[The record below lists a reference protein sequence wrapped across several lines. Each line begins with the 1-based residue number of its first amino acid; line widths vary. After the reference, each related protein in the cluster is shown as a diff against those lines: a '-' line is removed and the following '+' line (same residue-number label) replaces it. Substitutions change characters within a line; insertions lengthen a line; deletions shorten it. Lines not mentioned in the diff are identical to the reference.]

1 MDFSRLDDTKFPHM
15 EMASPYAL
23 KNTFDYTRWV
33 PDTRVHLVN
42 VLWDNDYANVVRF
55 EDDRARDSWFDN
67 ITGTH
72 TLTLKSNAR
81 VVPDGTVKL
90 PVPYDV
96 AVMYNYMYV
105 DIPIATSSDEMIQY
119 EVAGGVRR
127 WYLFVDNVTYSAP
140 NTTIVHVELDVW
152 TQFIG
157 TTSIEY
163 MMLERGHAPVSVTDV
178 DTYLNNPIA
187 NNRYLLAP
195 DVTYDDRDVTRSSK
209 FIPFGTGTKYVCIAS
224 TCGYWQIQNNSMG
237 TVGEGMTWG
246 APTYEDTGDWFG
258 YQLRVNGYGYG
269 NGRDYGKLTAPV
281 AMGNRAGP
289 RVPTGLDVYAIPA
302 SDNEFLADVR
312 KKSPAFLRTIKAI
325 FVVDESMLTLG
336 IELSMLGHKIWRCTG
351 VERKLD
357 EYRLTSDMFHFDE
370 HERRFA
376 KLYTY
381 PYSRIEVSDN
391 DGKTVEVRIEDTG
404 VIGMRILTSVAFPVL
419 DFRILLTGIG
429 GLGTQ
434 SYKWK
439 SLNNDELDKYVTN
452 GDWGR
457 LTFEYDIP
465 TFALYMD
472 TETAWFLDM
481 YGTSIDQAR
490 RKALVDYHTTV
501 RTANLGYTND
511 RASADTAQGNSVRQA
526 NSVNANSLADNDT
539 SNRNAQDSANTAN
552 SNAVNSAD
560 TYNTNAQTMA
570 GTNRDNAVD
579 GATTTN
585 TNAQNSTATMK
596 TNADNS
602 IECAYQNVN
611 LTVAG
616 NAQCMR
622 TANTNSM
629 LVTTQKNNQASAQID
644 WSNTLMVT
652 TTDINNQTSV
662 ATTENN
668 AVSTVT
674 TSAMRG
680 AMSGAMMGAGDP
692 VVGGIGA
699 AAGTIVGAVTGG
711 IEASTSMANATIITQ
726 ANSAVTNATVAK
738 NLHVMNS
745 DNSYNISITK
755 SMNENNV
762 SQCDINNTT
771 LSKQSDANRL
781 TANTNSEN
789 VRRTQSGNAKRAMD
803 TAISNANRTRDTSVG
818 NAGRERDMSVGN
830 ADRTHATVSQN
841 ATRTRETAD
850 TNANRTRDTAIANA
864 RDVHVTSNANTART
878 REIGVINAKERL
890 ENARSAAMTAQ
901 LDARRKSP
909 VQLTEAS
916 GDASMWYH
924 GMTGLQFRLRTQSDS
939 AIAQTASQFARY
951 GYALN
956 QAWKVSD
963 LNLMRNFTYW
973 KASDVWVDVRDVAGS
988 AVGDAI
994 GDILRRGVTV
1004 WRDPDK
1010 IGKVSV
1016 YDN

>member
-1 MDFSRLDDTKFPHM
+1 MDFSRLDDTKFPHLDT
-15 EMASPYAL
+15 ASPYAL
-23 KNTFDYTRWV
+23 RNTFDYTRWV
-33 PDTRVHLVN
+33 PDTKVHLVN
-42 VLWDNDYANVVRF
+42 VLWGNDYANVVRF
-55 EDDRARDSWFDN
+55 PDDEERDKWFDS

-105 DIPIATSSDEMIQY
+105 DIPIATSRDEMIQN
-119 EVAGGVRR
+119 ETAGGVRR
-127 WYLFVDNVTYSAP
+127 WYLFVDGVTYSAP

-178 DTYLNNPIA
+178 DTYLKNPIA

-195 DVTYDDRDVTRSSK
+195 DVTYDDMDVTRSSK
-209 FIPFGTGTKYVCIAS
+209 FVPFGTGTKYVCIAS

-246 APTYEDTGDWFG
+246 APTYEDTGDWYG

-269 NGRDYGKLTAPV
+269 NGSDYGKLTAPV
-281 AMGNRAGP
+281 AIGNRASS
-289 RVPTGLDVYAIPA
+289 RVPNGLDVYAIPA

-312 KKSPAFLRTIKAI
+312 KRSPAFLRTIKAI

-336 IELSMLGHKIWRCTG
+336 IELSMLGHKMWRCTG

-357 EYRLTSDMFHFDE
+357 EYKLTSYMFHFGE

-391 DGKTVEVRIEDTG
+391 DGKTAEVRIEDTG
-404 VIGMRILTSVAFPVL
+404 VIGMRMLTSVAFPVL
-419 DFRILLTGIG
+419 DFRVLLTGIG

-434 SYKWK
+434 SYRWK
-439 SLNNDELDKYVTN
+439 SLNNDEWDRYVTN
-452 GDWGR
+452 DDWGR
-457 LTFEYDIP
+457 MTFEYSIP

-472 TETAWFLDM
+472 SETAWFLDS

-560 TYNTNAQTMA
+560 TYNTSAQAMA
-570 GTNRDNAVD
+570 GTNRDNAAD

-585 TNAQNSTATMK
+585 TNAQSSASTMK

-602 IECAYQNVN
+602 VKCASDNID
-611 LTVAG
+611 LTIASSRLCAVENNKSSTQVTFDGSQHALTE
-616 NAQCMR
+616 NSLSNSLMMS
-622 TANTNSM
+622 TTNI
-629 LVTTQKNNQASAQID
+629 Q
-644 WSNTLMVT
+644 
-652 TTDINNQTSV
+652 NQTSI
-662 ATTENN
+662 ATTSNS
-668 AVSTVT
+668 AISTIA

-680 AMSGAMMGAGDP
+680 AMSGAMMGAGNP
-692 VVGGIGA
+692 AIGGIGA
-699 AAGTIVGAVTGG
+699 AAGTVVGAVTGG
-711 IEASTSMANATIITQ
+711 IDACTSVNNATIITQ
-726 ANSAVTNATVAK
+726 ANQAVTDATVTK
-738 NLHVMNS
+738 NNS
-745 DNSYNISITK
+745 ASQNAYSTSMKVTTHTNDNRLR
-755 SMNENNV
+755 
-762 SQCDINNTT
+762 QCDINNET
-771 LSKQSDANRL
+771 LGNQRNNNSS
-781 TANTNSEN
+781 TARTNSEN

-803 TAISNANRTRDTSVG
+803 TAISNANRTRDTSVA
-818 NAGRERDMSVGN
+818 NAVRERDTSVGN

-850 TNANRTRDTAIANA
+850 SNANRTRDTAIANA

-890 ENARSAAMTAQ
+890 ENARNAARVVQ
-901 LDARRKSP
+901 LDARRKAP

-924 GMTGLQFRLRTQSDS
+924 GMAGLQFRLRTQSES

>member
-1 MDFSRLDDTKFPHM
+1 MDFSRLDDTKFPHLDT
-15 EMASPYAL
+15 ASPYAL
-23 KNTFDYTRWV
+23 RNTFDYTRWV
-33 PDTRVHLVN
+33 QDTKVHLVN
-42 VLWDNDYANVVRF
+42 VLWGNDYANVVRF
-55 EDDRARDSWFDN
+55 ADDEARDRWFDN

-105 DIPIATSSDEMIQY
+105 DIPISTSRDEMIQY
-119 EVAGGVRR
+119 ETAGGVRR
-127 WYLFVDNVTYSAP
+127 WYLFVDGVTYSAP

-178 DTYLNNPIA
+178 DTYLKNPIA

-195 DVTYDDRDVTRSSK
+195 DVTYDDRDVTRSSR
-209 FIPFGTGTKYVCIAS
+209 FVPFGTGTKYVCIAS

-246 APTYEDTGDWFG
+246 APTYEDTGDWYG

-269 NGRDYGKLTAPV
+269 NGSDYGKLTAPV
-281 AMGNRAGP
+281 AMGNRADP

-302 SDNEFLADVR
+302 SDIEFLADVR
-312 KKSPAFLRTIKAI
+312 KRSPAFLRTIKAI

-336 IELSMLGHKIWRCTG
+336 VELSMLGHKMWRCTG

-357 EYRLTSDMFHFDE
+357 EYRLTSDMFHFGE

-404 VIGMRILTSVAFPVL
+404 VIGARMLTSVAFPVL
-419 DFRILLTGIG
+419 DFRVLLTGIG
-429 GLGTQ
+429 GLGAQT
-434 SYKWK
+434 YKWK
-439 SLNNDELDKYVTN
+439 SLNGDEWDRYVTN
-452 GDWGR
+452 GDWGK
-457 LTFEYDIP
+457 LTFEYGIP

-472 TETAWFLDM
+472 SETAWFLDS
-481 YGTSIDQAR
+481 YGASIDQAR

-526 NSVNANSLADNDT
+526 NSVNSNSLADNDT

-552 SNAVNSAD
+552 SNAVSSAE
-560 TYNTNAQTMA
+560 TYNTNAQAMA
-570 GTNRDNAVD
+570 GTNRDNAAD

-585 TNAQNSTATMK
+585 TNAQNSTSTMK

-602 IECAYQNVN
+602 VKCASDNID
-611 LTVAG
+611 LTIAG
-616 NAQCMR
+616 NSHAVADSSAISTMISNSKNDQADYDTKNSNSLMIAT
-622 TANTNSM
+622 TA
-629 LVTTQKNNQASAQID
+629 TQNE
-644 WSNTLMVT
+644 
-652 TTDINNQTSV
+652 TSI
-662 ATTENN
+662 ATTENS
-668 AVSTVT
+668 AGATVA

-680 AMSGAMMGAGDP
+680 AMSGAMMGAGNP
-692 VVGGIGA
+692 AIGGIGA
-699 AAGTIVGAVTGG
+699 AAGTVVGVVTGG
-711 IEASTSMANATIITQ
+711 IDAYTAVNNASILTQ
-726 ANSAVTNATVAK
+726 ANMAVTQATVKK
-738 NLHVMNS
+738 NTQSNNKAIMTSVEVTKYMNR
-745 DNSYNISITK
+745 NAR
-755 SMNENNV
+755 E
-762 SQCDINNTT
+762 QCDTNNTT
-771 LSKQSDANRL
+771 ISKQRDNNNV
-781 TANTNSEN
+781 TARANSEN

-803 TAISNANRTRDTSVG
+803 TAISNADRTRDTSVA
-818 NAGRERDMSVGN
+818 NAGRERDTSVGN

-850 TNANRTRDTAIANA
+850 SNANRTRDTAIANA

-901 LDARRKSP
+901 FDARRKSP

-956 QAWKVSD
+956 QVWKVSD

>member
-1 MDFSRLDDTKFPHM
+1 MDFSRLDDTKFPHLDT
-15 EMASPYAL
+15 ASPYAL
-23 KNTFDYTRWV
+23 RNTFDYTRWV
-33 PDTRVHLVN
+33 PDTKVHLVN
-42 VLWDNDYANVVRF
+42 VLWGNDYANVVRF
-55 EDDRARDSWFDN
+55 ADDEARDRWFDN

-105 DIPIATSSDEMIQY
+105 DIPIATSRDEMIQN
-119 EVAGGVRR
+119 ETTGGVRR
-127 WYLFVDNVTYSAP
+127 WYLFVDGVTYSAP

-178 DTYLNNPIA
+178 DTYLKNPIA

-195 DVTYDDRDVTRSSK
+195 DVTYDDRDVTRSSR
-209 FIPFGTGTKYVCIAS
+209 FVPFGTGTKYVCIAS
-224 TCGYWQIQNNSMG
+224 TCGFWHIQNNSMG
-237 TVGEGMTWG
+237 TVVEGMTWD
-246 APTYEDTGDWFG
+246 APTYEDTGDWYG

-269 NGRDYGKLTAPV
+269 NGSDYGSLTTPV
-281 AMGNRAGP
+281 NMNRNINSNM
-289 RVPTGLDVYAIPA
+289 PTGLDVYAIPTTD
-302 SDNEFLADVR
+302 SEFLNDVR
-312 KKSPAFLRTIKAI
+312 IKSPAFLRTIKAL
-325 FVVDESMLTLG
+325 FVADENMISLDM
-336 IELSMLGHKIWRCTG
+336 ELSMLGHRIWRCVG
-351 VERKLD
+351 VDSDLGTYKLN
-357 EYRLTSDMFHFDE
+357 RDMFNFGKYE
-370 HERRFA
+370 SRFA

-391 DGKTVEVRIEDTG
+391 DGKTIEVRIEDTG
-404 VIGMRILTSVAFPVL
+404 SIGMRMLTSVAFPVL
-419 DFRILLTGIG
+419 DFRVLLTGIG
-429 GLGTQ
+429 GIGSQ

-439 SLNNDELDKYVTN
+439 NLNATELAKIIPN
-452 GDWGR
+452 GDWGK

-472 TETAWFLDM
+472 SETAWFLDS
-481 YGTSIDQAR
+481 YGTYIDQAR

-560 TYNTNAQTMA
+560 TYNTNAQAMA
-570 GTNRDNAVD
+570 GTNRDNSAD

-602 IECAYQNVN
+602 VKCASDNID
-611 LTVAG
+611 LAIAG
-616 NAQCMR
+616 SNSVLDSTSANALSVMR
-622 TANTNSM
+622 K
-629 LVTTQKNNQASAQID
+629 KNDQ
-644 WSNTLMVT
+644 VEFE
-652 TTDINNQTSV
+652 TDISNSLMIATTNINNETSV
-662 ATTENN
+662 ATTENS
-668 AVSTVT
+668 AGATIA
-674 TSAMRG
+674 TSALRG
-680 AMSGAMMGAGDP
+680 AMSGAMMGAGNP
-692 VVGGIGA
+692 AIGGIGA
-699 AAGTIVGAVTGG
+699 AAGTIVGVVTGG
-711 IEASTSMANATIITQ
+711 IDAYTSMNNATIITQ
-726 ANSAVTNATVAK
+726 ANSAVTQATTKK
-738 NLHVMNS
+738 N
-745 DNSYNISITK
+745 
-755 SMNENNV
+755 
-762 SQCDINNTT
+762 T
-771 LSKQSDANRL
+771 LSRNNSVSSSIGVTSTMNLDKLETTNVNNKTISKQRDNDSS
-781 TANTNSEN
+781 TARTNSEN

-803 TAISNANRTRDTSVG
+803 TAISNADRMRDTSVA
-818 NAGRERDMSVGN
+818 NAGRERDTSVGN

-850 TNANRTRDTAIANA
+850 TNANRTRDTAMANA
-864 RDVHVTSNANTART
+864 RDVHVTSNANTTRT

-890 ENARSAAMTAQ
+890 ENARNAALVAQ
-901 LDARRKSP
+901 LDARRKAP

-924 GMTGLQFRLRTQSDS
+924 GMAGMQFRLRTQSDS

-956 QAWKVSD
+956 QVWKVTT

-973 KASDVWVDVRDVAGS
+973 KASDVWVDVRGIAGS
-988 AVGDAI
+988 DVGNVI

>member
-15 EMASPYAL
+15 ETASPYAL

-33 PDTRVHLVN
+33 PDTRVHLAN

-105 DIPIATSSDEMIQY
+105 DIPIATSSDEMIQH

-178 DTYLNNPIA
+178 DTYLKNPIA

-195 DVTYDDRDVTRSSK
+195 DVTYDDRDVTRSSR
-209 FIPFGTGTKYVCIAS
+209 FVPFGTGAKYVCIAS
-224 TCGYWQIQNNSMG
+224 TCGYWHIQNNSMG

-269 NGRDYGKLTAPV
+269 NGSDYGKLIAPV

-289 RVPTGLDVYAIPA
+289 RVPTGLDVYAIPS

-336 IELSMLGHKIWRCTG
+336 IELSMLGHKMWRCTG
-351 VERKLD
+351 VERRLD
-357 EYRLTSDMFHFDE
+357 EYRLTSDMFSFGE

-391 DGKTVEVRIEDTG
+391 DGKTAEVRIEDTG
-404 VIGMRILTSVAFPVL
+404 VIGMRMLTSVAFPVL

-429 GLGTQ
+429 GLGAQ

-472 TETAWFLDM
+472 SETAWFLDM

-560 TYNTNAQTMA
+560 TYNTNAQAMA
-570 GTNRDNAVD
+570 GTNRDNAAD

-585 TNAQNSTATMK
+585 TNAQNSTTTMK

-602 IECAYQNVN
+602 VKCASDNID
-611 LTVAG
+611 LTIASSLLCARENNKSSTQVTFDGSQHALTE
-616 NAQCMR
+616 NSLSNSLMMS
-622 TANTNSM
+622 TTNI
-629 LVTTQKNNQASAQID
+629 Q
-644 WSNTLMVT
+644 
-652 TTDINNQTSV
+652 NQTSV
-662 ATTENN
+662 ATTSNS
-668 AVSTVT
+668 AISTVA

-680 AMSGAMMGAGDP
+680 AMSGAMMGGGNPAI
-692 VVGGIGA
+692 GGIGA
-699 AAGTIVGAVTGG
+699 AAGTVVGAVTGG
-711 IEASTSMANATIITQ
+711 IDACTSVNNATIITQ
-726 ANSAVTNATVAK
+726 ANQAVTNATVAK
-738 NLHVMNS
+738 NNS
-745 DNSYNISITK
+745 ASQNAYSTSMKVTTHTNDNRLR
-755 SMNENNV
+755 
-762 SQCDINNTT
+762 QCDINNET
-771 LSKQSDANRL
+771 LGHQRDNDSS
-781 TANTNSEN
+781 TARTNSEN

-803 TAISNANRTRDTSVG
+803 TAISNANRMRDTSVT
-818 NAGRERDMSVGN
+818 NAGRERDTSVGN

-901 LDARRKSP
+901 RDARRKSP

-924 GMTGLQFRLRTQSDS
+924 GMAGLQFRLRTQSDS

-956 QAWKVSD
+956 QAWKVDS

-973 KASDVWVDVRDVAGS
+973 KATDVWVDVRDVAGS
-988 AVGDAI
+988 AIGDAI

>member
-1 MDFSRLDDTKFPHM
+1 MDFSRLDDTKFPHL
-15 EMASPYAL
+15 ETASPYAL
-23 KNTFDYTRWV
+23 RNTFDYTRWV

-42 VLWDNDYANVVRF
+42 VLWGNDYTNVVRF
-55 EDDRARDSWFDN
+55 ADDEARDKWFDS

-105 DIPIATSSDEMIQY
+105 DIPIATSRDEMIQN
-119 EVAGGVRR
+119 ETAGGVRR
-127 WYLFVDNVTYSAP
+127 WYLFINDVTYSAP
-140 NTTIVHVELDVW
+140 NTTVVHVELDVW

-178 DTYLNNPIA
+178 DTYLKNPIA

-195 DVTYDDRDVTRSSK
+195 DVTYDDMDVTRSSR
-209 FIPFGTGTKYVCIAS
+209 FVPFGTGTKYVCIAS

-246 APTYEDTGDWFG
+246 APTYEDTGDWYG

-269 NGRDYGKLTAPV
+269 NGSDYGKLTAPV
-281 AMGNRAGP
+281 AIGNMADQ

-302 SDNEFLADVR
+302 SDNELLADVR

-336 IELSMLGHKIWRCTG
+336 IELSMLGHKMWRCTG

-357 EYRLTSDMFHFDE
+357 EYRLTSDMFHFGE

-391 DGKTVEVRIEDTG
+391 DGKTAEVRIEDTG
-404 VIGMRILTSVAFPVL
+404 VIGMRMLTAVAFPVL
-419 DFRILLTGIG
+419 DFRVLLTGIG
-429 GLGTQ
+429 GLGAQ

-439 SLNNDELDKYVTN
+439 SLNGDEWDRYVTN

-457 LTFEYDIP
+457 LTFEYGIP

-472 TETAWFLDM
+472 SETAWFLDS
-481 YGTSIDQAR
+481 YGASIDQAR

-501 RTANLGYTND
+501 RTANLGYVND

-560 TYNTNAQTMA
+560 TYNTNAQAMA
-570 GTNRDNAVD
+570 GTNRDNAAD

-585 TNAQNSTATMK
+585 TNAQNSTSTMK

-602 IECAYQNVN
+602 VKCASDNID
-611 LTVAG
+611 LTIAG
-616 NAQCMR
+616 NNSVLES
-622 TANTNSM
+622 TSANALSIMST
-629 LVTTQKNNQASAQID
+629 KNDQVAFE
-644 WSNTLMVT
+644 
-652 TTDINNQTSV
+652 TDISNSLMIATTNINNETSV
-662 ATTENN
+662 ATTENS
-668 AVSTVT
+668 AGATIA
-674 TSAMRG
+674 TSALRG
-680 AMSGAMMGAGDP
+680 AMSGAMMGAGNP
-692 VVGGIGA
+692 AIGGIGA
-699 AAGTIVGAVTGG
+699 AAGTIVGVVTGG
-711 IEASTSMANATIITQ
+711 IDAYTSMNNATIITQ
-726 ANSAVTNATVAK
+726 ANSAVTQATTKK
-738 NLHVMNS
+738 N
-745 DNSYNISITK
+745 
-755 SMNENNV
+755 
-762 SQCDINNTT
+762 T
-771 LSKQSDANRL
+771 LSRNNSVSSSIGVTHTMNLDKLESTNVNNRTISKQRDNDSS
-781 TANTNSEN
+781 TARTNSEN

-803 TAISNANRTRDTSVG
+803 TAISNADRTRDTSVA
-818 NAGRERDMSVGN
+818 NAGRERDTSVGN

-850 TNANRTRDTAIANA
+850 KNANRTLDTAIANA
-864 RDVHVTSNANTART
+864 RDVHVTSNANTTRT

-890 ENARSAAMTAQ
+890 ENARNAARVAQ
-901 LDARRKSP
+901 LDACRKAP

-956 QAWKVSD
+956 QVWKVTS

-1004 WRDPDK
+1004 WRDPDN